1 MCVVMMHRD
10 RMKPKYSLEDYI
22 YEMECRSVE
31 PSVDPDDLDVYAQ
44 LQQKEKD
51 LILAAELGKALLE
64 KNEELSRQNEKIA
77 EDYSQKLEVSNEAL
91 LQLLKTV
98 MHGNCSCFGSSLLC
112 KHGTLEVGF
121 AILWALMAHVRIED
135 SFDTLLD

>member
-1 MCVVMMHRD
+1 VCVVMMHRD

-31 PSVDPDDLDVYAQ
+31 PSVDPENLDVYAQ

-51 LILAAELGKALLE
+51 LILAAKLGKALLE

-91 LQLLKTV
+91 LHLLTKV
-98 MHGNCSCFGSSLLC
+98 MHGSGVPRGGRGWGVQTPTPRNS
-112 KHGTLEVGF
+112 EVLTKLHLI
-121 AILWALMAHVRIED
+121 AN
-135 SFDTLLD
+135 